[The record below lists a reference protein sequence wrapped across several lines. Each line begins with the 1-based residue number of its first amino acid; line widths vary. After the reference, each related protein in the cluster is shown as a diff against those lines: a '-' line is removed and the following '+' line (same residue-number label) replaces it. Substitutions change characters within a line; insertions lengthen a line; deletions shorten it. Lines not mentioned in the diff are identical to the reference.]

1 MIVIFPHWVAVL
13 IVVFLVGDS
22 IHSNDVPFASP
33 HDNTAGIARVGYEE
47 ALCHVL
53 SVYPWLIFCDSIH
66 GSALGVGYSHGSEN
80 PVFSFDILSPS
91 DTEHRRVVQS
101 RVVKLPDLLDPSLK
115 SFS

>member
-1 MIVIFPHWVAVL
+1 MV
-13 IVVFLVGDS
+13 VVFLIGDY

-33 HDNTAGIARVGYEE
+33 HDNMAGIARVVYEE

-53 SVYPWLIFCDSIH
+53 SAYPWLVFCDSVH
-66 GSALGVGYSHGSEN
+66 GSALGVGYSHGSEI

-101 RVVKLPDLLDPSLK
+101 RVVKLPDLLDPFVKSL
-115 SFS
+115 SCAVVAAGHAFH